1 MSLKNIPTS
10 EILAELYER
19 QGQYITKKPVIDSP
33 EKVAQIFI
41 DLTDTK
47 ITTESVWMLTLNVKN
62 RLINKH
68 LLADGIPGAA
78 TIEPQRIF
86 RTAMDDYASAIV
98 LVHNHPSGDTNPSRQ
113 DVNMTESVAKAGRI
127 LGISVHDHVI
137 VSSTGH
143 KSLRETNS
151 SIF

>member
-1 MSLKNIPTS
+1 
-10 EILAELYER
+10 
-19 QGQYITKKPVIDSP
+19 
-33 EKVAQIFI
+33 
-41 DLTDTK
+41 
-47 ITTESVWMLTLNVKN
+47 
-62 RLINKH
+62 
-68 LLADGIPGAA
+68 
-78 TIEPQRIF
+78 
-86 RTAMDDYASAIV
+86 MDDYASAIV